1 MSLGRGTCASVC
13 DIERQNNCEMPLRLH
28 PAEFLTNFAHEPK
41 SNLPTPNEGYR
52 SGSRRSGQIL
62 ITKHRSCPRRATDGE
77 LRVTVEDRGGKS
89 YRNMKID
96 VD

>member
-13 DIERQNNCEMPLRLH
+13 DIERQNDCEMPLRLH
-28 PAEFLTNFAHEPK
+28 PAEFKRILLTNR
-41 SNLPTPNEGYR
+41 NPTSQLQTRDTVADPDDP
-52 SGSRRSGQIL
+52 GQIL